1 MVCGG
6 EVHSDGIDQQRKRTV
21 FFVATS
27 ATHCHWVALV
37 AQNYIDV
44 ILMSLRVTRTR
55 CVHGYASKAGL
66 LSAQGT
72 KILGRQCTEARGVFC
87 GHSKGQVSSLPEP
100 LLVAL
105 VVREPR

>member
-1 MVCGG
+1 M
-6 EVHSDGIDQQRKRTV
+6 
-21 FFVATS
+21 
-27 ATHCHWVALV
+27 

-44 ILMSLRVTRTR
+44 ILMSLRITRMR

-72 KILGRQCTEARGVFC
+72 KILGGQCTEANGVFR

-100 LLVAL
+100 LLVAWA
-105 VVREPR
+105 VREPR